1 MEFRDLPFNGMT
13 LIGVIGYAALSL
25 TVTGPLVIERTIQKS
40 GWIAQCQRSLH
51 EEIRANEEMP
61 VFTPRL
67 DCNSIFGIF
76 GQEGQQLCRDFGNFS
91 LPFVDQLNEYEQRIQ
106 KLNED
111 RLAQAAQSSAYRCDC
126 AVSVTQETRR
136 TPFALYA
143 GSARLIKPTA
153 VKNLDSE
160 LQTSL
165 RSPLCAGKQ

>member
-1 MEFRDLPFNGMT
+1 MEFKDLPFNGMT

-25 TVTGPLVIERTIQKS
+25 AVTGPLVIDRTVQKS

-51 EEIRANEEMP
+51 EEIRSGEDVPA
-61 VFTPRL
+61 FTPQI

-76 GQEGQQLCRDFGNFS
+76 GRDGQQLCREYGNFK
-91 LPFVDQLNEYEQRIQ
+91 LPFVDQLNEYQQRIQ
-106 KLNED
+106 KQKD
-111 RLAQAAQSSAYRCDC
+111 ARLAQAADASAYRCDC
-126 AVSVTQETRR
+126 AVSLTQETRR
-136 TPFALYA
+136 IPFALYA

-153 VKNLDSE
+153 VKNLASE